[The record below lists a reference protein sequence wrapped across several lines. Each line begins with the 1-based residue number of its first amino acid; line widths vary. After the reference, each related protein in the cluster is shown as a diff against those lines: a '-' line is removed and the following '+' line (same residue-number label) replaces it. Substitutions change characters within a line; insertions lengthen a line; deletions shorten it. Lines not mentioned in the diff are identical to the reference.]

1 MFKALIL
8 GLLLTALPALS
19 GCEREGAAERAGE
32 TVDDAVDNVREGAE
46 DLREEAE
53 ELVDD
58 SGDD

>member
-32 TVDDAVDNVREGAE
+32 AIDDAVDDVRDGAE
-46 DLREEAE
+46 NLREETE
-53 ELVDD
+53 KLVDKAGND
-58 SGDD
+58 